1 MNRYLILL
9 EKQSKDGS
17 TANRWCIAGARR
29 HDLDYAEATCRIKGK
44 QFGATKHGGPV
55 AFIAQAIVVWECA
68 DEPMLAVETRAIIEK
83 WANGDFVIGA
93 EENQG

>member
-17 TANRWCIAGARR
+17 TANRWCIAGARK
-29 HDLDYAEATCRIKGK
+29 HDLQYAEATCRIKGDK
-44 QFGATKHGGPV
+44 FGKTVHGGPV
-55 AFIAQAIVVWECA
+55 AFIAQCIVIWECA
-68 DEPMLAVETRAIIEK
+68 DEPMLLPQTRAIIEK

-93 EENQG
+93 EETTG